1 MEDDF
6 DINKYNSFSEIKGKH
21 IECIIELEE
30 DFIALC
36 SNEYIYIYK
45 YDFINYSEYMVIK
58 DNEENKSLFNLLYTK
73 EKELIS
79 QSDHYLKIYK
89 IFLDKKSYNLIQSI
103 KLKEITTARVKE
115 LSNNKDLILGDI
127 TSQIIRLQKIN
138 ENEIE
143 SNQYKVISL
152 LNLGKYPIEE
162 IIEINNKEI
171 CVSST
176 YDEII
181 AFFDIETFELI
192 IKINH
197 KVNGGSGALCMINEN
212 ILLVIDVY
220 GKEIS
225 LINISEH
232 KLIKTF
238 SFKEKIF
245 LYALKISQNNIILA
259 MQEEYKKLVESKQ
272 SSTGHAYIPY
282 KKPTFI
288 NLIHFYLNESKLE
301 LEKKGEIETYHIQP
315 LNALLLLKNDYIVIN
330 SIDSKKLPF
339 ISDGFTQFFLPSD
352 ISSNEEEEISEKKE
366 KDYNL
371 KLKDIKK
378 EVNEI
383 LKDKNKL
390 KEVSKVLFERVNN
403 NKTEGID
410 IDNFREAGM
419 IICEKYCIDK
429 NAMEGNI
436 NYLFDELKDKTI
448 GKIKFE
454 KFIYFY
460 ELVLEGILNNDVE

>member
-30 DFIALC
+30 DYISLC

-103 KLKEITTARVKE
+103 KFKEIMTARVKE

-238 SFKEKIF
+238 SFKEKN
-245 LYALKISQNNIILA
+245 ISLCFKNI
-259 MQEEYKKLVESKQ
+259 SK
-272 SSTGHAYIPY
+272 
-282 KKPTFI
+282 
-288 NLIHFYLNESKLE
+288 
-301 LEKKGEIETYHIQP
+301 
-315 LNALLLLKNDYIVIN
+315 
-330 SIDSKKLPF
+330 
-339 ISDGFTQFFLPSD
+339 
-352 ISSNEEEEISEKKE
+352 
-366 KDYNL
+366 
-371 KLKDIKK
+371 
-378 EVNEI
+378 
-383 LKDKNKL
+383 
-390 KEVSKVLFERVNN
+390 
-403 NKTEGID
+403 
-410 IDNFREAGM
+410 
-419 IICEKYCIDK
+419 
-429 NAMEGNI
+429 
-436 NYLFDELKDKTI
+436 
-448 GKIKFE
+448 
-454 KFIYFY
+454 
-460 ELVLEGILNNDVE
+460 

>member
-1 MEDDF
+1 
-6 DINKYNSFSEIKGKH
+6 
-21 IECIIELEE
+21 
-30 DFIALC
+30 
-36 SNEYIYIYK
+36 
-45 YDFINYSEYMVIK
+45 
-58 DNEENKSLFNLLYTK
+58 
-73 EKELIS
+73 
-79 QSDHYLKIYK
+79 
-89 IFLDKKSYNLIQSI
+89 
-103 KLKEITTARVKE
+103 
-115 LSNNKDLILGDI
+115 
-127 TSQIIRLQKIN
+127 
-138 ENEIE
+138 
-143 SNQYKVISL
+143 
-152 LNLGKYPIEE
+152 
-162 IIEINNKEI
+162 
-171 CVSST
+171 
-176 YDEII
+176 
-181 AFFDIETFELI
+181 
-192 IKINH
+192 
-197 KVNGGSGALCMINEN
+197 
-212 ILLVIDVY
+212 
-220 GKEIS
+220 
-225 LINISEH
+225 
-232 KLIKTF
+232 
-238 SFKEKIF
+238 
-245 LYALKISQNNIILA
+245 

-315 LNALLLLKNDYIVIN
+315 LNAILLLKNDCIVIN

-352 ISSNEEEEISEKKE
+352 ISSNEEEEISEKKD

-436 NYLFDELKDKTI
+436 NY
-448 GKIKFE
+448 
-454 KFIYFY
+454 
-460 ELVLEGILNNDVE
+460 